1 MPDGMWDL
9 VRRCWSQDPSSRP
22 QIEDVVKK
30 MRKLQEVDG
39 SVSSPGRE
47 GDTTVVASK
56 NMKELREEDE
66 ARKREQEKRYREER
80 EKQRFDIVVLPVHL
94 LRLGVRFP
102 VRFAFVSM
110 I

>member
-9 VRRCWSQDPSSRP
+9 VRRCWSPDPSSRP

-30 MRKLQEVDG
+30 LRELQEVDG
-39 SVSSPGRE
+39 GVSSPGRE
-47 GDTTVVASK
+47 GDTAVVALK

-66 ARKREQEKRYREER
+66 TRRREQEKRYREER
-80 EKQRFDIVVLPVHL
+80 EKQLFDIVAPPVPL